1 MDLLQ
6 LKSELTAEL
15 EKNILPYWIKYT
27 VDNMNGGFFG
37 RVNNENIVD
46 ITANKGSVLN
56 ARILWTFSA
65 AYNGLKSP
73 DLLRI
78 ATRAYQYIQDYFIDK
93 TYGGVYWLV
102 DYTGKP
108 VDTHKQIYA
117 LAFTVYGLAEYFKAS
132 GNKDSLKSAIDL
144 YKVIEEKAFDPNFK
158 GYFEAFQ
165 RDWNLIDD
173 QRLSD
178 KDMNV
183 EKTMNTHLHVLE
195 AYSTLYDVWPDPE
208 LRNKMEHLTEVFLK
222 HIVNNETGHF
232 NMFMETDWKVVSGK
246 LSYGHDVEGA
256 WLLQEAA
263 EKIDNPAMLQQVK
276 DVALKMTDAA
286 LSGVDPMGGLYADYI
301 PDMGNE
307 TEREWWTMAEGVV
320 GCVNAYEISHNQKYL
335 DAAFGFWDFIKKYQ
349 IDSHYGEWF
358 YRVDEEA
365 KPILTYD
372 KVGQWKCP
380 YHNSRMCLEIMRRV
394 KGA

>member
-6 LKSELTAEL
+6 LKRELTAEL
-15 EKNILPYWIKYT
+15 EKNILPYWTKYT
-27 VDNMNGGFFG
+27 IDNMNCGFFG
-37 RVNNENIVD
+37 RINNENIVD

-65 AYNGLKSP
+65 AYNKLKSP
-73 DLLRI
+73 DLMRI
-78 ATRAYQYIQDYFIDK
+78 ASRAYNYIQDHFIDK
-93 TYGGVYWLV
+93 TYGGVYWLL

-117 LAFTVYGLAEYFKAS
+117 LAFNMYGLAEYFKAS
-132 GNKDSLKSAIDL
+132 GNNDSLKSAIDL
-144 YKVIEEKAFDPNFK
+144 YKVIEERAFDPNYK

-165 RDWNLIDD
+165 RDWSLIDD

-183 EKTMNTHLHVLE
+183 GKTMNTHLHVLE
-195 AYSTLYDVWPDPE
+195 AYSTLYDVWKDPE
-208 LRNKMEHLTEVFLK
+208 LRNKIEHLIEVFLK
-222 HIVNNETGHF
+222 HIVNPETGHF
-232 NMFMETDWKVVSGK
+232 NMFMETNWTVVSGK

-256 WLLQEAA
+256 WLLQEVA
-263 EKIDNPAMLQQVK
+263 EKIDNPAMLEKVK
-276 DVALKMTDAA
+276 EIAIKMTDAA
-286 LSGVDPMGGLYADYI
+286 LLGVDPMGGLYADYI

-307 TEREWWTMAEGVV
+307 TEREWWTLAEGVV
-320 GCVNAYEISHNQKYL
+320 GCVNAYENSHDKKYL
-335 DAAFGFWDFIKKYQ
+335 DAAFGFWNFIKKFQ
-349 IDSHYGEWF
+349 VDSRYGEWF

-365 KPILTYD
+365 KPILSYD

-394 KGA
+394 KGE

>member
-6 LKSELTAEL
+6 LKRELTEEL
-15 EKNILPYWIKYT
+15 EKGILPYWTKYT
-27 VDNMNGGFFG
+27 IDNINGGFFG
-37 RVNNENIVD
+37 RINNENVVD

-65 AYNGLKSP
+65 AYNELKSP
-73 DLLRI
+73 DLMRI
-78 ATRAYQYIQDYFIDK
+78 ASRAYQYIQDYFVDK
-93 TYGGVYWLV
+93 NYGGVYWLL

-117 LAFTVYGLAEYFKAS
+117 LAFTIYGLAEYYKAS
-132 GNKDSLKSAIDL
+132 GNKDSLKLAIEF
-144 YKVIEEKAFDPNFK
+144 YNVIEERAFDANYK

-195 AYSTLYDVWPDPE
+195 AYSTLYDVWKDPE
-208 LRNKMEHLTEVFLK
+208 LRNKIEHLIEVFLK
-222 HIVNNETGHF
+222 HIVNQETGHF
-232 NMFMETDWKVVSGK
+232 NMFMETDWTVVSGK

-263 EKIDNPAMLQQVK
+263 EKIDNLQMLERVK
-276 DVALKMTDAA
+276 EVALKMTDAA
-286 LSGVDPMGGLYADYI
+286 LLGVDSLGGLYADYI

-320 GCVNAYEISHNQKYL
+320 GCVNAYEISHDQKYL
-335 DAAFGFWDFIKKYQ
+335 DAAFGFWDFIKKFQ
-349 IDSHYGEWF
+349 IDKRYGEWF
-358 YRVDEEA
+358 YRVDEHA
-365 KPILTYD
+365 QPILSYD
-372 KVGQWKCP
+372 KVGQRKCP

-394 KGA
+394 KGE